1 MVPGALFF
9 GLCAM
14 VLFWRALTNQRGLVI
29 EGLIHLGPSVARGFY
44 GVLCAASL
52 GFVAIACFLLVVHSG
67 RAHEVVVD
75 DSGITTPGPA
85 WRLDARR
92 SVKFADITEIREQKI
107 SGQHFITLMTP
118 EHKVWIA
125 KSHLPD
131 GAFDEIVAF
140 VRERVGDRHRQA
152 E

>member
-1 MVPGALFF
+1 M
-9 GLCAM
+9 
-14 VLFWRALTNQRGLVI
+14 
-29 EGLIHLGPSVARGFY
+29 
-44 GVLCAASL
+44 
-52 GFVAIACFLLVVHSG
+52 
-67 RAHEVVVD
+67 D
-75 DSGITTPGPA
+75 DSGSTTPGPA